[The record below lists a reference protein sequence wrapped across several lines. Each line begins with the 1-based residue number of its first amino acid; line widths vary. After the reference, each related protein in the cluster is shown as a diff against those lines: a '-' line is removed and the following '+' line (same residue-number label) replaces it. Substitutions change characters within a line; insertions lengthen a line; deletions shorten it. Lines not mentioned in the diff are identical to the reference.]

1 MLYVTLRQME
11 YVVAIARA
19 GSLSA
24 AALQLNVSQPSL
36 SVALMQVETRLRQ
49 RLFFRRKGTPM
60 RVTPFGKGYLVE
72 AETLLAMARRLDDPT
87 VASRSANVAVTFGC
101 FVDLAP
107 RLLVP
112 LLGRLRSTMP
122 DLDLR
127 WRVADFETLARE
139 MIEGRID
146 LSLTYDLGLDASFER
161 TELGPAV
168 PHAFLAAD
176 HPIAGA
182 RTVSLKRLAQE
193 PLILFEEGLSIR
205 HVLGLFRQAG
215 VMAKVAHRVTSLEL
229 MRSLAANGEGVGIS
243 YTVPP
248 GKISY
253 DGVPVAAVAIEDEI
267 AREGII
273 LAHLAA
279 TPGSEQVA
287 EARRCIMRAWEELPP
302 S

>member
-36 SVALMQVETRLRQ
+36 SVALTQVETRLGE

-60 RVTPFGKGYLVE
+60 HVTPFGKGYLVE
-72 AETLLAMARRLDDPT
+72 AEALLAMARRLDDPT
-87 VASRSANVAVTFGC
+87 TASRSANVALTFGC

-107 RLLVP
+107 CLLVP

-139 MIEGRID
+139 MIGGRID

-168 PHAFLAAD
+168 PHAFVAAN

-182 RTVSLKRLAQE
+182 SAVSLNRLAQE

-205 HVLGLFRQAG
+205 HVLGLCRFR
-215 VMAKVAHRVTSLEL
+215 
-229 MRSLAANGEGVGIS
+229 
-243 YTVPP
+243 
-248 GKISY
+248 
-253 DGVPVAAVAIEDEI
+253 
-267 AREGII
+267 
-273 LAHLAA
+273 
-279 TPGSEQVA
+279 
-287 EARRCIMRAWEELPP
+287 
-302 S
+302 